1 MKYIIELEPIGKG
14 LYKAKGANT
23 LVFDENGIKNILKPF
38 KTTNIEDTN
47 EYKIGYETGRK
58 DGFAYC
64 RNNTELIPE
73 LKKTEYT
80 KGYNAAIC
88 EYNEMIQWVYKH
100 TEDFR
105 TFLVESN
112 FYECKA
118 KICQFTVDI
127 LYDLMYDHDIVEVIR
142 EFQKWQ
148 EEKKKAIEESI
159 KVGDEIYSE
168 VSDTRAIVVSK
179 NSSEEFVCM
188 KADGSFFVV
197 DKGLKYYWKTGRNFK
212 TEVEQLLSKLQA
224 N

>member
-23 LVFDENGIKNILKPF
+23 LVFDENGIKNILKPL

-47 EYKIGYETGRK
+47 EYQIGYKTGRE

-64 RNNTELIPE
+64 RNNTELVPA
-73 LKKTEYT
+73 LKKAEYT
-80 KGYNAAIC
+80 KGYNSAIND
-88 EYNEMIQWVYKH
+88 YNEMIQWAYKH

-127 LYDLMYDHDIVEVIR
+127 LYDLMCDHDIVEVIS
-142 EFQKWQ
+142 EFQKW
-148 EEKKKAIEESI
+148 KKKKDDEESI
-159 KVGDEIYSE
+159 KVGDEVCRKDRNDCKVVITGFIKG
-168 VSDTRAIVVSK
+168 DIANAI
-179 NSSEEFVCM
+179 NFQGSSYIVKLTEYER
-188 KADGSFFVV
+188 
-197 DKGLKYYWKTGRNFK
+197 TGRHFD
-212 TEVEQLLSKLQA
+212 EIEQLLSKLQA